1 MKGNKVTIISSL
13 FLITAL
19 CGCTTQSV
27 DKAKE
32 IEESNTYVY
41 KYEYETNT
49 EGQAETQYHEEKPSF
64 DDSETVTKGTIASLR
79 NKNGSLKL
87 IKMNE
92 VYEWGGMECSI
103 AEAHMTTNVDKNEK
117 IVWVRVHIKNTGTK
131 DKELNM
137 SSDGVQEIS
146 ERDYKPT
153 VTSILIDKELCF
165 QGETN
170 HRDIVRIKADC
181 EQDLWYALG
190 IFYYD
195 EQTKYYMFGSFGY
208 IFDPSDY
215 SGILIELNDIQDEG

>member
-1 MKGNKVTIISSL
+1 MTLRMKADYARTGVIMKGNKVTIISSL
-13 FLITAL
+13 FLMTAL

-64 DDSETVTKGTIASLR
+64 DDFETVTKGTIASLR

-103 AEAHMTTNVDKNEK
+103 TEAHMTTNVDYA
-117 IVWVRVHIKNTGTK
+117 
-131 DKELNM
+131 D
-137 SSDGVQEIS
+137 EI
-146 ERDYKPT
+146 
-153 VTSILIDKELCF
+153 
-165 QGETN
+165 
-170 HRDIVRIKADC
+170 
-181 EQDLWYALG
+181 
-190 IFYYD
+190 
-195 EQTKYYMFGSFGY
+195 
-208 IFDPSDY
+208 
-215 SGILIELNDIQDEG
+215 